1 MRGLYAVG
9 FRGQGVGR
17 GMLVVF
23 DSWQKIYPEVPN
35 EVFHPGPVRFRPW
48 APAFAFSFPRPW
60 LWCSMQGVR
69 APAQTYD
76 GGAKGVKIVLKRLLC
91 GPRAGLPFVLGKK
104 TRFLLRSN
112 SGRKKENTHTTNTY
126 DLFLCVCVYVFIY
139 FYLY

>member
-1 MRGLYAVG
+1 MVLHAGSPGSRTNH
-9 FRGQGVGR
+9 
-17 GMLVVF
+17 MMVV
-23 DSWQKIYPEVPN
+23 
-35 EVFHPGPVRFRPW
+35 
-48 APAFAFSFPRPW
+48 
-60 LWCSMQGVR
+60 
-69 APAQTYD
+69 
-76 GGAKGVKIVLKRLLC
+76 AKGVKIVLKRLLC